1 MTASTSSPHCWKAE
15 DEEMK
20 AERTRLARLQRLER
34 VRAIAKQ
41 TAAAEAAQAEGTL
54 AQLEALAER
63 TRQLAAEYAA
73 RVELRDGAAL
83 QQVAR
88 FAGGLQGIYASTAN
102 DAATARRIADHK
114 QEALGLAERRRAAVE
129 ERAERQARVVARAG
143 ERPALGSK
151 RKIGTGLE

>member
-1 MTASTSSPHCWKAE
+1 
-15 DEEMK
+15 MK
-20 AERTRLARLQRLER
+20 AERARLARLQRLER

-63 TRQLAAEYAA
+63 TRLLAAEYAA
-73 RVELRDGAAL
+73 RSEAQDGASL

-88 FAGGLQGIYASTAN
+88 FAGGLRGIYASTAN

-114 QEALGLAERRRAAVE
+114 QQALGQAERRRAVVE
-129 ERAERQARVVARAG
+129 ERAERQARIVAKAG
-143 ERPALGSK
+143 ETPALGGR
-151 RKIGTGLE
+151 RKFGTGLE

>member
-1 MTASTSSPHCWKAE
+1 
-15 DEEMK
+15 MK
-20 AERTRLARLQRLER
+20 AERDRLRRLHRLER

-73 RVELRDGAAL
+73 RIEAHDGASLRQLAS
-83 QQVAR
+83 
-88 FAGGLQGIYASTAN
+88 FAGGLRGIYASTAS

-114 QEALGLAERRRAAVE
+114 QQVLGQAERRRAAVE

-143 ERPALGSK
+143 ESPALGA
-151 RKIGTGLE
+151 RKKFGTGLE